1 MATSVSLVLDT
12 SVVVALLVRE
22 DPAHDRCVELARNGE
37 EELVVPAPT
46 LVEIDYWLRKY
57 GAVRGWQTFVDEIVD
72 GRYRLHRGD
81 EREAQRAAAL
91 EVEYADLGIGFVD
104 ASVIATC
111 ERLGEKKVATL
122 DRRHF
127 SVVRPQH
134 CDALTLLPG

>member
-1 MATSVSLVLDT
+1 MSLVIDT
-12 SVVVALLVRE
+12 SVVLGLLVRE
-22 DPAHDRCVELARNGE
+22 DPDHDRCVGLVDEID

-57 GAVRGWQTFVDEIVD
+57 RAVRGWQRFVDEIAE

-91 EVEYADLGIGFVD
+91 EVEYADLGLGFVD

-111 ERLGEKKVATL
+111 ETLVETKVATL

-127 SVVRPQH
+127 SVVRPRH
-134 CDALTLLPG
+134 CDALTLLPA